1 MNQRER
7 TLLIVIGAIAVV
19 VVCGRI
25 VYPAWVK
32 PMFDFD
38 EEAARL
44 EGELDDLEFEI
55 TKMDAA
61 RETYREHV
69 YRTGGTD
76 PKEVGDQCT
85 SILNDLLE
93 QQCRLKDVQVSP
105 KGSNTDRKTG
115 LMTLSYSIRGKGPLQ
130 QAVLFLKSFYE
141 MPYMTRFKNIK
152 LVPQKRRRR
161 TRRGTRNIPIDEV
174 QLTGSIDVLVP
185 PVFFRGIPEEDLR
198 VNQAPRLVKYR
209 TDDYA
214 LIWEMEPFL
223 RPRAEGEEEVRPT
236 LTGACCVDQVCVAT
250 NTEADCE
257 AAAGDWFPE
266 ETCSGFECPVEF
278 VESRWTPD
286 ENRDVKRIQGCWTA
300 RNEVTVVHAATNE
313 REYIRVGEELD
324 GGGLIMVHPYGAL
337 VRRREGLSGRREY
350 LYPLGELL
358 ADAVA
363 LDEAGSEPQL
373 RAIAHH
379 FLAEEEART
388 KAASV
393 PTNIAGPPIELA
405 NWPLDQAAAAPDA
418 SGPSEAS
425 IDPSPVTERAGP
437 PQELAEPVPGGE
449 GQSAGELP
457 SPNDPGRDGPTRGA
471 EEESSVPNREGP

>member
-25 VYPAWVK
+25 VYPTWVK

-38 EEAARL
+38 AEAARL

-185 PVFFRGIPEEDLR
+185 PVFFR
-198 VNQAPRLVKYR
+198 
-209 TDDYA
+209 
-214 LIWEMEPFL
+214 
-223 RPRAEGEEEVRPT
+223 
-236 LTGACCVDQVCVAT
+236 
-250 NTEADCE
+250 
-257 AAAGDWFPE
+257 
-266 ETCSGFECPVEF
+266 
-278 VESRWTPD
+278 
-286 ENRDVKRIQGCWTA
+286 
-300 RNEVTVVHAATNE
+300 
-313 REYIRVGEELD
+313 
-324 GGGLIMVHPYGAL
+324 
-337 VRRREGLSGRREY
+337 
-350 LYPLGELL
+350 
-358 ADAVA
+358 
-363 LDEAGSEPQL
+363 
-373 RAIAHH
+373 
-379 FLAEEEART
+379 
-388 KAASV
+388 
-393 PTNIAGPPIELA
+393 
-405 NWPLDQAAAAPDA
+405 
-418 SGPSEAS
+418 
-425 IDPSPVTERAGP
+425 
-437 PQELAEPVPGGE
+437 
-449 GQSAGELP
+449 
-457 SPNDPGRDGPTRGA
+457 
-471 EEESSVPNREGP
+471 